1 MNVKLSL
8 DINTLSV
15 ESFNTAN
22 APVQPA
28 SPAGEVNLVTCD
40 MTDCGRIRC
49 CR

>member
-8 DINTLSV
+8 DLNTLSV
-15 ESFNTAN
+15 QSFDTAN
-22 APVQPA
+22 APVQPT
-28 SPAGEVNLVTCD
+28 SPPGEVNLVTCD